1 MRVLAEIPHPKYKIQ
16 IFNYNS
22 KYIVKIELDQ
32 YEQIY
37 KINEIDVFGLEDV
50 QNMITEELLDHAFDR
65 FLTMRED
72 WGKAFASKNITNEK

>member
-32 YEQIY
+32 FEQTY

-50 QNMITEELLDHAFDR
+50 QAMVTDELLDHAFDR

-72 WGKAFASKNITNEK
+72 WGKAFAAKNIKKD

>member
-1 MRVLAEIPHPKYKIQ
+1 MRVLAEVPHPKYKIQ

-32 YEQIY
+32 YEQIF

-50 QNMITEELLDHAFDR
+50 QNMITDELLDNAFDR

-72 WGKAFASKNITNEK
+72 WGKAFASKNNIKEN

>member
-16 IFNYNS
+16 VFNYNS

-32 YEQIY
+32 FEQIY

-50 QNMITEELLDHAFDR
+50 QNMITEELLDNAFDR

-72 WGKAFASKNITNEK
+72 WGKAFTTKNIVKEK

>member
-32 YEQIY
+32 FEQIY

-50 QNMITEELLDHAFDR
+50 QNMITEELLDHSFDR

-72 WGKAFASKNITNEK
+72 WGKAFSNKNLIKK

>member
-1 MRVLAEIPHPKYKIQ
+1 MRVIAEVPHPKYKIQ
-16 IFNYNS
+16 IFSYNS

-32 YEQIY
+32 YEQIF

-50 QNMITEELLDHAFDR
+50 QNMITDELLDNSFDR

-72 WGKAFASKNITNEK
+72 WGKAFASKNIIKK

>member
-22 KYIVKIELDQ
+22 KYLVKVELDQ
-32 YEQIY
+32 YEQIF
-37 KINEIDVFGLEDV
+37 KINEIDVFGIEDI
-50 QNMITEELLDHAFDR
+50 QAMITEELLDNSFNR

-72 WGKAFASKNITNEK
+72 WSKAFANKNSHSK